1 MLDLHCHILPGVD
14 DGAVD
19 LADAFAMARAAL
31 ATGCRAVCATSHLGE
46 GLFDT
51 STALLAT
58 EHPKLVAALRQEKIG
73 LEVFPGAE
81 NFLAEEM
88 GAERFAENAVP
99 LGSPGRYV
107 LFDFS
112 MREAPG
118 NVLEA
123 VEALSRR
130 GRVAVIAHPERNR
143 DVQVD
148 PAPLADWIAAGAL
161 LQVNAGSVL
170 GTLGDA
176 AQSCAVEL
184 LEAGAAHVLASD
196 AHGVERRRP
205 FCLDRGRRAAAE
217 IVGEEEAERLTS
229 GRPWSI
235 ARGEDIRVEPV
246 TLPRRGG
253 PRTLWRRLF
262 DG

>member
-46 GLFDT
+46 GLFNT
-51 STALLAT
+51 SVEMLAT
-58 EHPKLVAALRQEKIG
+58 EHAKLVTALRRADIG

-81 NFLAEEM
+81 NFLPDEIS
-88 GAERFAENAVP
+88 GAEFAEIAIP
-99 LGSPGRYV
+99 LGSAGRYV

-112 MREAPG
+112 MREAPR
-118 NVLEA
+118 NVLDA
-123 VEALSRR
+123 VEALSRQ

-143 DVQVD
+143 DVQAD
-148 PAPLADWIAAGAL
+148 PAPLVDWVAAGAL

-170 GTLGDA
+170 GMLGDA

-205 FCLDRGRRAAAE
+205 FCLDAGRRAAAE
-217 IVGEEEAERLTS
+217 IVGEEEADRLTRE
-229 GRPWSI
+229 RPWSI
-235 ARGEDIRVEPV
+235 VRGEDIRVEPV
-246 TLPRRGG
+246 ILPRRGG

>member
-19 LADAFAMARAAL
+19 LADALGMAQAAV

-51 STALLAT
+51 SAELLAE
-58 EHPKLVAALRQEKIG
+58 EHPKLVAALRRARIP
-73 LEVFPGAE
+73 LEVYPGAE
-81 NFLAEEM
+81 NFLGEEVSAEE
-88 GAERFAENAVP
+88 FAENAVP

-112 MREAPG
+112 MREVPG
-118 NVLEA
+118 HVMEA

-130 GRVAVIAHPERNR
+130 GRVALIAHPERNR
-143 DVQVD
+143 DVQMD
-148 PAPLADWIAAGAL
+148 PAPLTDWIAAGAL

-176 AQSCAVEL
+176 AQSCALEL

-229 GRPWSI
+229 ARPWAI
-235 ARGEDIRVEPV
+235 ARGEDVRVEPV
-246 TLPRRGG
+246 SLPRRGG